1 MVAAVSSELDVA
13 HRILTVH
20 WKAKPET
27 AIQERARA
35 ERYSVL
41 DAWAGERGFAA
52 IATAHHLDDQVE
64 TLVMRLNRGAGVR
77 GLAGIRPVA
86 AIPGGKSAARLIRP
100 LLGWRR
106 TELVDLCNKSGLA
119 PVDDPSNR
127 DEQFERVRVRAGL
140 AEAPWLDS
148 EAVARSASNLAGADS
163 ALEWASDVEW
173 ERQVSQSD
181 SQVSYVPVAPLEIR
195 RRIVRRAID
204 GLANEGLANPLRGGE
219 LDRLLA
225 LLSKGGTATIRG
237 VLCSGGKEW
246 RFSPAPRRRSS

>member
-20 WKAKPET
+20 WKDKPET
-27 AIQERARA
+27 AIQEGARA